1 MSEYTFPVSVID
13 TAVALECEAD
23 RAARE
28 GFSGVEKRQR
38 AAALH
43 LRNAV
48 EHMQSLC
55 PAGHRTEAVIMLRHV
70 PDVNA
75 VARRY
80 DSGLYT
86 DG

>member
-1 MSEYTFPVSVID
+1 MSEYTLPVSVID

-38 AAALH
+38 GTALH
-43 LRNAV
+43 LRNAA
-48 EHMQSLC
+48 EHMQSIC
-55 PAGHRTEAVIMLRHV
+55 PEGYRTETVIVVRHV